1 MACLV
6 YTRSASF
13 QQFLRQH
20 LDMPLEFTSGL
31 QAPGN
36 DSQRVHLL
44 HLSSLEQDGYR
55 WLQRHASDQSITA
68 AVCSN
73 LPDVGGMLECVHLGA
88 RGYCNSHMA
97 ALHYRQMLD
106 MLANGQSWFPPALLA
121 EAFRL
126 AQQAVQPSLGPAR
139 IDSLTPRENQIA
151 GYVGAGMSNRKIAEL
166 LEISE
171 PTVKSHLTHIFK
183 KLELKDRVALVLLLK
198 QD

>member
-1 MACLV
+1 MPCVV

-20 LDMPLEFTSGL
+20 VDVPLEFTNGL
-31 QAPGN
+31 QAPGK
-36 DSQRVHLL
+36 DPRRVHLL
-44 HLSSLEQDGYR
+44 HLSSLEQDCYH
-55 WLQRHASDQSITA
+55 WLKRHVSGQSIVA

-73 LPDVGGMLECVHLGA
+73 LPDVGGMLECVRLGA
-88 RGYCNSHMA
+88 HGYCNSYMA

-126 AQQAVQPSLGPAR
+126 AQQATQAPHQQPR
-139 IDSLTPRENQIA
+139 IESLTPRENQIA
-151 GYVGAGMSNRKIAEL
+151 GYVAAGMSTRKIAEL

-171 PTVKSHLTHIFK
+171 PTVKSHLTHIFR
-183 KLELKDRVALVLLLK
+183 KLQLRDRVALVLLLK
-198 QD
+198 QA

>member
-1 MACLV
+1 MSCVV

-20 LDMPLEFTSGL
+20 LDMPLDFTSAL
-31 QAPGN
+31 QPTG
-36 DSQRVHLL
+36 DDPRRVHLL
-44 HLSSLEQDGYR
+44 HLPSLEQDCYH
-55 WLQRHASDQSITA
+55 WLQRHASGKSIAA

-73 LPDVGGMLECVHLGA
+73 LPDVGGMLECVRLGA

-97 ALHYRQMLD
+97 ALHYRQMLE

-126 AQQAVQPSLGPAR
+126 AQQAAQAPRQQPH
-139 IDSLTPRENQIA
+139 IESLTPRENQIA
-151 GYVGAGMSNRKIAEL
+151 GYVAAGMSNRKIAEL

-171 PTVKSHLTHIFK
+171 ATVKSHLTRIFR
-183 KLELKDRVALVLLLK
+183 KLQLKDRVALVLLLK
-198 QD
+198 QA

>member
-1 MACLV
+1 MPCVV

-20 LDMPLEFTSGL
+20 VDVPLEFTNGL
-31 QAPGN
+31 QAPGK
-36 DSQRVHLL
+36 DPGRVHLL
-44 HLSSLEQDGYR
+44 HLSSLEQDCYY
-55 WLQRHASDQSITA
+55 WLKHHASGQSIAA

-73 LPDVGGMLECVHLGA
+73 LPDVGGMLECVRLGA

-126 AQQAVQPSLGPAR
+126 AQQAVQAPRQQVR
-139 IDSLTPRENQIA
+139 IESLTSRENQIA
-151 GYVGAGMSNRKIAEL
+151 GYVAAGMSNRKIAEL

-171 PTVKSHLTHIFK
+171 PTVKSHLTHIFR
-183 KLELKDRVALVLLLK
+183 KLQLRDRIALVLLLK
-198 QD
+198 QA